1 MTLQLALNEAAK
13 KQGYKNWNE
22 VENKPAYGG
31 SSIRAVACIAAELYA
46 ASKAKEAYNQGVR
59 DAAESAKII
68 CVLPDGVEVNDSDDI
83 VNIPEGE
90 LTNLKISVNKNSIL
104 KLLK

>member
-46 ASKAKEAYNQGVR
+46 EA
-59 DAAESAKII
+59 D
-68 CVLPDGVEVNDSDDI
+68 DGQRKLVATGD
-83 VNIPEGE
+83 
-90 LTNLKISVNKNSIL
+90 TIL
-104 KLLK
+104 MVA

>member
-1 MTLQLALNEAAK
+1 MTIQEAKDQVYKKHFDKNGEMWMPTRFEYSKMDNE
-13 KQGYKNWNE
+13 
-22 VENKPAYGG
+22 
-31 SSIRAVACIAAELYA
+31 AAELYA

-104 KLLK
+104 TLLK